1 MKRLGSVLGAEAS
14 ALDRALADLGRN
26 VAARPGPAEAVP
38 VAEPGPSRAR
48 APASASTASASA
60 AAAGAGAPAA
70 GGSGRVGLP
79 ASVGDLAKRRWQ
91 ARAEEAAAAVKLAKR
106 LPLDAATLAAVEAAA
121 SAHKGKSEQWVF
133 VMLSADQNAAVIDWL
148 DANSK
153 RPRVAVRLWAQ
164 LLRAIRTDTG
174 EVLLSRVELAE
185 RVGVAPGDL
194 SKLMGEL
201 ESINAIRRER
211 DGRGVRYFLSPLV
224 ATHLPSA
231 ALREQART
239 AAGPLRVVETGKR

>member
-38 VAEPGPSRAR
+38 VSEPRAR
-48 APASASTASASA
+48 ASA
-60 AAAGAGAPAA
+60 AASTAPARAAGSA
-70 GGSGRVGLP
+70 GGAGRVGLP
-79 ASVGDLAKRRWQ
+79 DGVSDLAKRRWQ
-91 ARAEEAAAAVKLAKR
+91 ARSEEAAAAVKLAKR

-121 SAHKGKSEQWVF
+121 VAHKGKSEQWVF

-164 LLRAIRTDTG
+164 LLRAIRMDTG
-174 EVLLSRVELAE
+174 EVMLSRTELAE
-185 RVGVAPGDL
+185 RVGCRPDHVSG
-194 SKLMGEL
+194 LMAEL

-239 AAGPLRVVETGKR
+239 AAGPLRVVETDKR

>member
-1 MKRLGSVLGAEAS
+1 MKRLDAVLGDQS
-14 ALDRALADLGRN
+14 AFRSALADLERN
-26 VAARPGPAEAVP
+26 VVARVSAAEAGLVP
-38 VAEPGPSRAR
+38 EPGASR
-48 APASASTASASA
+48 APAPAR
-60 AAAGAGAPAA
+60 AAAGADASAA

-91 ARAEEAAAAVKLAKR
+91 ARSEEAAAAVKLAKR
-106 LPLDAATLAAVEAAA
+106 LPLDPATFAAVEAAA
-121 SAHKGKSEQWVF
+121 AAHKGKSDQWVF
-133 VMLSADQNAAVIDWL
+133 VMLSADQNAAVVRWL
-148 DANSK
+148 RANSK
-153 RPRVAVRLWAQ
+153 RPLAALSLWAE
-164 LLRAIRTDTG
+164 LFRVIRTDTG
-174 EVLLSRVELAE
+174 EVMLSRAELAE
-185 RVGVAPGDL
+185 RVGTTPGDL

-239 AAGPLRVVETGKR
+239 AAGPLKVVE